1 MLPSALTG
9 FLCDWYKEGVESN
22 GGTPPPKPKRDIGA
36 RQKASEGEASHKPA
50 SKMRWAVSAGE
61 PDTDNISSQAGK
73 GKVTS
78 EGESRYV
85 QRNQRGARE
94 CTGFSPVE
102 KESGIVRTLRGVTNC
117 PNIPATRAL
126 WVRTPQLWESQQENR
141 QTRLS
146 FGGQINL
153 ASYLP
158 WDNIAFL
165 LEKQRPEISEG
176 GISFC
181 CGFPGEELATYWAQ
195 QTGLVL
201 EVEFLAGPIYGG
213 LSS

>member
-1 MLPSALTG
+1 MR
-9 FLCDWYKEGVESN
+9 
-22 GGTPPPKPKRDIGA
+22 PPNRG
-36 RQKASEGEASHKPA
+36 ASHKPA
-50 SKMRWAVSAGE
+50 SSKMRWAVSAGE
-61 PDTDNISSQAGK
+61 PDTDNISSRGWQ

-102 KESGIVRTLRGVTNC
+102 KESGVVRTLRGVTNC

-126 WVRTPQLWESQQENR
+126 WVRTPQLWESQQEDR

-146 FGGQINL
+146 FGRQINL

-158 WDNIAFL
+158 GDNIAFP

-176 GISFC
+176 GSVSD
-181 CGFPGEELATYWAQ
+181 AVS
-195 QTGLVL
+195 LVKSL
-201 EVEFLAGPIYGG
+201 QHLR
-213 LSS
+213 SSKQLWSQR

>member
-1 MLPSALTG
+1 MRPLNRG
-9 FLCDWYKEGVESN
+9 
-22 GGTPPPKPKRDIGA
+22 
-36 RQKASEGEASHKPA
+36 ASHKPA
-50 SKMRWAVSAGE
+50 SSKMRGAASAGE
-61 PDTDNISSQAGK
+61 PEADNISSRGWQ

-102 KESGIVRTLRGVTNC
+102 KESGVVRTLRGVTNC

-126 WVRTPQLWESQQENR
+126 WVRTPQLWESQQEDR

-146 FGGQINL
+146 FGRQINL

-158 WDNIAFL
+158 GDNIAFP

-176 GISFC
+176 GSVS
-181 CGFPGEELATYWAQ
+181 AAVS
-195 QTGLVL
+195 LVKSL
-201 EVEFLAGPIYGG
+201 QHPR
-213 LSS
+213 SSEQLWSQW